1 MAKVQ
6 PPDTTGHQLY
16 LPNELDRK
24 LKLLAKYGTVDDFI
38 IKCLEAGLAP
48 HWKEYVAQEY
58 ARLHD
63 GEQDESKQTEVRR
76 GSRQADKSGAAKTLG
91 NKTRQE
97 TQT

>member
-38 IKCLEAGLAP
+38 IKCIEEGLEP
-48 HWKEYVAQEY
+48 HWKEYITKEY
-58 ARLHD
+58 AKVQK
-63 GEQDESKQTEVRR
+63 E
-76 GSRQADKSGAAKTLG
+76 KT
-91 NKTRQE
+91 K
-97 TQT
+97 